1 MEQQE
6 NVINGESTLKCTIKR
21 PPKVKGAYVLGS
33 RNKINT
39 IAFHLTFKPK
49 WLHRQM
55 MRIFLGWYWVD
66 EI

>member
-6 NVINGESTLKCTIKR
+6 NIIHGEFAAKCTIKL
-21 PPKVKGAYVLGS
+21 PPKIKGAYVLGS
-33 RNKINT
+33 RNMTNT
-39 IAFHLTFKPK
+39 IAFHLVFKPK

-66 EI
+66 EK